1 MQTFTFIFVS
11 NDRFYDLYAIN
22 SVYPVIRCA
31 DLKLLVVPGDDVG
44 AAQLSVH
51 AEGAHLSLQSV
62 SQLLSGLQIP
72 DEIRASVILLKPA
85 HKHKKPDRNT
95 LSTDSRP

>member
-1 MQTFTFIFVS
+1 M
-11 NDRFYDLYAIN
+11 
-22 SVYPVIRCA
+22 
-31 DLKLLVVPGDDVG
+31 VPGDDVG

-51 AEGAHLSLQSV
+51 AEGAHLALQSV

-85 HKHKKPDRNT
+85 HKHKKTDRNT
-95 LSTDSRP
+95 LKLTQD